1 MLSSAVSSASNFCRR
16 VSLSSMIWRRAE
28 VRSRTEPFIFD
39 LPPAT
44 ICLIYDDAHVSD
56 QGCHISNWPEGSAW
70 PRLLML
76 RDTIAWWSEI
86 IAVHERVHFLQDSCT
101 VNTVVLSDDAPNQHQ
116 ECCISMWREAA
127 CLNDCAL
134 SWADHMDIYRF
145 NDISP
150 GFSVFRDFW
159 GAQKYTLIS

>member
-1 MLSSAVSSASNFCRR
+1 MHV
-16 VSLSSMIWRRAE
+16 IWQLLYQVCHLVVPFACCYGTP
-28 VRSRTEPFIFD
+28 RSESRGLRFHPS
-39 LPPAT
+39 PAT

-76 RDTIAWWSEI
+76 RNTNAWWSEI
-86 IAVHERVHFLQDSCT
+86 IAVHERVHFLQDTST
-101 VNTVVLSDDAPNQHQ
+101 VNKVVLSDDAPNQHQ

-134 SWADHMDIYRF
+134 SWADHMDIERF

-150 GFSVFRDFW
+150 GLSFFRDFG
-159 GAQKYTLIS
+159 GAQK

>member
-1 MLSSAVSSASNFCRR
+1 
-16 VSLSSMIWRRAE
+16 
-28 VRSRTEPFIFD
+28 
-39 LPPAT
+39 
-44 ICLIYDDAHVSD
+44 
-56 QGCHISNWPEGSAW
+56 
-70 PRLLML
+70 ML
-76 RDTIAWWSEI
+76 RDTIAWRSKI
-86 IAVHERVHFLQDSCT
+86 IARAQKSAFLQDTST

-127 CLNDCAL
+127 SLNDCAL